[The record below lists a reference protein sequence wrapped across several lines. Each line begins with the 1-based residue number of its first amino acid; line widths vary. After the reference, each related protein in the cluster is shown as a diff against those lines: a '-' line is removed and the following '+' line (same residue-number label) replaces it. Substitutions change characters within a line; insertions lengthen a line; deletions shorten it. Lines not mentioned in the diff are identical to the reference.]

1 MACFIV
7 SARAHPVV
15 EARPSTATVVIKA
28 GDVTVSLSPDEAT
41 QLCKDL
47 AHASMALSR
56 TARARRGMV
65 PAGGIE
71 IVRGNADLVE
81 AQA

>member
-15 EARPSTATVVIKA
+15 EARTGTATIVIKA
-28 GDVTVSLSPDEAT
+28 GGVIVSLSPDEAT

-47 AHASMALSR
+47 AHAATALSR

-71 IVRGNADLVE
+71 ITRRDADLAEV
-81 AQA
+81 AA

>member
-15 EARPSTATVVIKA
+15 EARTSTATIVIKA
-28 GDVTVSLSPDEAT
+28 GGVIVSLSPEEAT

-47 AHASMALSR
+47 AHAAMALSR

-71 IVRGNADLVE
+71 LARGNTDLVE
-81 AQA
+81 VAA